1 MATGNNTPK
10 VADPVMLV
18 AGLCNA
24 HRVVIAGSPTS
35 ADGER

>member
-1 MATGNNTPK
+1 MAAGNNRPK
-10 VADPVMLV
+10 VADPIVLI
-18 AGLCNA
+18 AGLCND

>member
-18 AGLCNA
+18 AELCNE

-35 ADGER
+35 GDGGR